1 MPAKKEE
8 TRISTLCIGSNDAG
22 IIADLSTEIH
32 SRRKSST
39 NRPASEYHLAVVTV
53 PPLAGECER
62 LSRCEFEVLIV
73 EERQNISGVRIR
85 QVRRQHGLNQVEL
98 AAALNVDYGI
108 KLEQSDIS
116 EIERQVRSLKDY
128 ELDAI
133 AKVLDID
140 PVWLLRGDE

>member
-1 MPAKKEE
+1 M
-8 TRISTLCIGSNDAG
+8 
-22 IIADLSTEIH
+22 
-32 SRRKSST
+32 
-39 NRPASEYHLAVVTV
+39 
-53 PPLAGECER
+53 GEK
-62 LSRCEFEVLIV
+62 
-73 EERQNISGVRIR
+73 QNISGGRIR
-85 QVRRQHGLNQVEL
+85 QVRLQHNLDQVEL

-140 PVWLLRGDE
+140 PIWLLRGDN

>member
-1 MPAKKEE
+1 M
-8 TRISTLCIGSNDAG
+8 
-22 IIADLSTEIH
+22 
-32 SRRKSST
+32 
-39 NRPASEYHLAVVTV
+39 
-53 PPLAGECER
+53 GEK
-62 LSRCEFEVLIV
+62 
-73 EERQNISGVRIR
+73 QNISGGRIR
-85 QVRRQHGLNQVEL
+85 RVRLQHHLDQVEL

-140 PVWLLRGDE
+140 PIWLLRGNN